1 MPRITNIQARKGTA
15 TDWSTQNPVLASGE
29 LGYDLTNKILK
40 IGDGTSSWTS
50 LGSINLSSSNITD
63 FNSSVSG
70 LLPVIDIVAGT
81 NITVSP
87 ASGIYTINSSGSSSS
102 LISYSDTSS
111 FPASGVSTSYYLA
124 SDSSR
129 FYQWTGSQY
138 VEIGS
143 PPTTVSANDPT
154 VGLTLLHPFLLG
166 GM

>member
-1 MPRITNIQARKGTA
+1 MTKAYDNSLLARNISISGVNTNVSGLLSATSGNFINSLQLNGTGV
-15 TDWSTQNPVLASGE
+15 SISGH
-29 LGYDLTNKILK
+29 TH
-40 IGDGTSSWTS
+40 TV
-50 LGSINLSSSNITD
+50 SNITD

-87 ASGIYTINSSGSSSS
+87 VSGIYTINSSGSTSS
-102 LISYSDTSS
+102 LISYPATTS

-143 PPTTVSANDPT
+143 PPTTVSSNDPT

>member
-1 MPRITNIQARKGTA
+1 MSLSYNNSI
-15 TDWSTQNPVLASGE
+15 LAQ
-29 LGYDLTNKILK
+29 TI
-40 IGDGTSSWTS
+40 
-50 LGSINLSSSNITD
+50 
-63 FNSSVSG
+63 SVSG
-70 LLPVIDIVAGT
+70 VNTNVSGVLQVNNID
-81 NITVSP
+81 VSLIRSYTA
-87 ASGIYTINSSGSSSS
+87 ASG
-102 LISYSDTSS
+102 
-111 FPASGVSTSYYLA
+111 FPASGLANSYYLA

>member
-1 MPRITNIQARKGTA
+1 MSLSYNNSILA
-15 TDWSTQNPVLASGE
+15 QNV
-29 LGYDLTNKILK
+29 
-40 IGDGTSSWTS
+40 
-50 LGSINLSSSNITD
+50 
-63 FNSSVSG
+63 SVSG
-70 LLPVIDIVAGT
+70 SNT
-81 NITVSP
+81 NI
-87 ASGIYTINSSGSSSS
+87 SGALTINNINVS
-102 LISYSDTSS
+102 LIKSYTNTSS
-111 FPASGVSTSYYLA
+111 FPASGVSNDYYLA